1 MLYICIMLKSF
12 EAVNK
17 TSENSNGGEVPNITR
32 VVMNEAIE
40 KHDAGIVCMSDINSF
55 VNSIEQ

>member
-1 MLYICIMLKSF
+1 MLKSF

-32 VVMNEAIE
+32 VAMNEAIE

>member
-1 MLYICIMLKSF
+1 MLKSF